1 MTHRRTPRL
10 RLTLLTLLS
19 VAAAWGCR
27 GEDAGDDVPVEVEV
41 QVAPTPALVGPARVV
56 LTVLDPGGSRV
67 EGARVRVEATMDHAG
82 MMSVHETAEEHADGH
97 HVIPAL
103 DLGMPGDWILLIR
116 IRLPD
121 GREALREHRLRVV
134 APPAR
139 NPGS

>member
-1 MTHRRTPRL
+1 MKRRRAPRC
-10 RLTLLTLLS
+10 RLTLLALLS
-19 VAAAWGCR
+19 VAAVWGCR
-27 GEDAGDDVPVEVEV
+27 GEGPGTDVPVEVEV
-41 QVAPTPALVGPARVV
+41 RVAPTPALVGPARIV
-56 LTVLDPGGSRV
+56 LTVMDPGGSPV

-82 MMSVHETAEEHADGH
+82 MAPVHETAEEHGDGH

-103 DLGMPGDWILLIR
+103 EFGMPGDWILLIR

-134 APPAR
+134 GPPAR